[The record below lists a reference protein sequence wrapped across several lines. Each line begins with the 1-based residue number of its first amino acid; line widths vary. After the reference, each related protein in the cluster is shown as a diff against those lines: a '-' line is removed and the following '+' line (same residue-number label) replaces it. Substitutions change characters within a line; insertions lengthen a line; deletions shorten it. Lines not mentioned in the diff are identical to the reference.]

1 MSWSGRINVDA
12 LVHDEEG
19 NTLRVLDVESS
30 DTVTTKTALVT
41 GTATLGGV
49 IVDPAA
55 TGYYDAS
62 STEVSFASVDS
73 LVLHGTAAL
82 ACEAGDVTLKT
93 AAGQCGVTA
102 TPGHTTGNI
111 TISGSGTFSLL
122 IVGE

>member
-49 IVDPAA
+49 VVDPAA
-55 TGYYDAS
+55 TGYYDAT

-82 ACEAGDVTLKT
+82 ACEAGDVVLKT
-93 AAGQCGVTA
+93 NANQCGVTA

>member
-1 MSWSGRINVDA
+1 MSWAGRINVDA
-12 LVHDEEG
+12 LVHDEAG

-49 IVDPAA
+49 VVDPAA
-55 TGYYDAS
+55 TGYYDAT
-62 STEVSFASVDS
+62 STEVVFSSVDS

-82 ACEAGDVTLKT
+82 ACEAGDLVLKT